1 MNKSHL
7 VTEEIYNLGTEK
19 QKAVVDAVRD
29 LGTYQAAAEKV
40 GLLSASTAAK
50 YINNLLKKAAKR
62 HGLIK
67 GLPTMPLGE
76 GNVLGKVTTTIEK
89 DGSIGRVW
97 YRQNS
102 EYESLMEALEDTA
115 NILDIKAPKVASP
128 KVTNSDLL
136 SVYNIGDMHFAMHA
150 WHEETGT
157 DFNLKIATHDLLLAM
172 SDLIG
177 RSVNSETAIILNL
190 GDAIHFHDDTH
201 QTKGSKNPLDADGR
215 VDKAFRV
222 TCLVMNKLVEMALQ
236 KHKKVIVRNVRGNH
250 DEELA
255 MALRYQMDAYWRNE
269 ERVSIEMSP
278 ADTWFYEFGKVMLM
292 ATHGHMLA
300 PIKMIPYMS
309 ARMPEMWGRCKL
321 RRALHGHFHS
331 KSIIESLGG
340 KTECFSNLAPNDAW
354 HESKGYR
361 SELECVCV
369 MYHKCGKEIGRQNY
383 MLHHDEVGSDDV
395 KGVKNGT
402 L

>member
-1 MNKSHL
+1 MNKTNLITS
-7 VTEEIYNLGTEK
+7 EIYDLATNR
-19 QKAVVDAVRD
+19 QKEVIDAVRD
-29 LGTYQAAAEKV
+29 LGTYKLAAEKV
-40 GLLSASTAAK
+40 GLSSAATAGS
-50 YINNLLKKAAKR
+50 YISRLLKKAAKH
-62 HGLIK
+62 HGLVS
-67 GLPTMPLGE
+67 GLPAMPLAE
-76 GNVLGKVTTTIEK
+76 GNVLGKITTHIKTDKNGAEVK
-89 DGSIGRVW
+89 NVW

-102 EYESLMEALEDTA
+102 EYESLMIALEDTA

-128 KVTNSDLL
+128 KITNSDLL

-157 DFNLKIATHDLLLAM
+157 DFNLKIATHDLLKAM
-172 SDLIG
+172 ADLIG
-177 RSVNSETAIILNL
+177 RSVNSETAVVLNL

-269 ERVSIEMSP
+269 KRVSIEMSP

-300 PIKMIPYMS
+300 PIKMVPYMS

-340 KTECFSNLAPNDAW
+340 KAECFSNLAPNDAW

-395 KGVKNGT
+395 RGLV
-402 L
+402 